1 MLEREHILLRTLLQ
15 DLPEVFQRTGL
26 PGVCDLPLPQA
37 FEPEEAFSASSSPAP
52 AERLERLRPIF
63 DILTQPANDHN
74 STDHPGAHAASST
87 RYPLKSLSLSPE
99 DALPRY
105 EEDITGYLREDYRQ
119 IWQAF
124 LEEMQ
129 ALQRSKDFH
138 TYFFTVFFLLKKYF
152 SRVPSR
158 EHTDIS
164 LFDAAR
170 IATAAADCRY
180 HYQLT
185 QHSKHGGHSL
195 PLPDQA
201 NLSSVDD
208 DALLL
213 IGTRICGIQTFLN
226 RMAPGREPAR
236 LTQRLRGRSFYLYL
250 LTETVAEYLMQQLGL
265 TVAHKVWCTG
275 GHILLLAPN
284 TPEITYHLK
293 ACAHDIHEFLF
304 EKFHGDLAITLD
316 YVPAST
322 TTLSESGGQVYLDLQ
337 GRLERERR
345 RKLCAV
351 LQEQPSWQF
360 PAAEGDEQ
368 QNVASIPE
376 QYAEQER
383 LGARFP
389 RLNQPDG
396 RLVKKI
402 KPADES
408 WKEPPLVE
416 FAIGRNLHIGWDIN
430 PGEYAQTD
438 TIYRVNNLDET
449 FWGGSSTKYGFKLL
463 AVHVDTYTAAEA
475 DQVNM
480 RRSEAQPAS
489 GVECANSD
497 DLKPFAD
504 MASNEAGKYL
514 GVLRMDVDAF
524 GVVFAGGL
532 PPAKC
537 SLARLAALSADLEFF
552 FSGYVN
558 GLCRAEFRKNTA
570 IVYSGDDDVCIAGA
584 WDSLVE
590 LACRIRQDFRA
601 FTCRNLSISGGLFV
615 CKRNYPLHRAAEH
628 AGQALILSAKENAA
642 TIRPLRGA
650 ATTHNSLAIFQQRF
664 TWDDFLRLRETGDR
678 LAAAIANGDLS
689 RHAVRGLL
697 RLHRTWKRERQLNT
711 ARLFYLTARTI
722 RNRACRDLLVAQQQ
736 HLEHDSYIP
745 ALVRYVTLKTR
756 HNS

>member
-1 MLEREHILLRTLLQ
+1 MLEREQILLRTLLQ
-15 DLPEVFQRTGL
+15 DLPNVFQRTGL

-37 FEPEEAFSASSSPAP
+37 FELEEALSSSSSPAP

-63 DILTQPANDHN
+63 EILTGPAIVHD
-74 STDHPGAHAASST
+74 STGHSFTRTAPPT
-87 RYPLKSLSLSPE
+87 RYPLKPLSLSPE
-99 DALPRY
+99 CALPRH
-105 EEDITGYLREDYRQ
+105 EEDLAGYLREDYRQ

-170 IATAAADCRY
+170 IATAVADCRY
-180 HYQLT
+180 QYQAS
-185 QHSKHGGHSL
+185 QQSKHAGHS
-195 PLPDQA
+195 PSLPDHED
-201 NLSSVDD
+201 LSLDAE
-208 DALLL
+208 DALLV
-213 IGTRICGIQTFLN
+213 IGARICGIQKFLN
-226 RMAPGREPAR
+226 RMAPGQEPAR

-250 LTETVAEYLMQQLGL
+250 LTETVTEYLMHQLGL

-275 GHILLLAPN
+275 GQILLLAPH

-293 ACAHDIHEFLF
+293 ACAQDIHEFLF
-304 EKFHGDLAITLD
+304 EKFHGDLAMTLD
-316 YVPAST
+316 YMPAST
-322 TTLSESGGQVYLDLQ
+322 TTLSGSGGQVYLELQ
-337 GRLERERR
+337 ARLEREHR
-345 RKLCAV
+345 RKFCVV

-360 PAAEGDEQ
+360 PAAEDDEQ
-368 QNVASIPE
+368 QNVEGIPE

-396 RLVKKI
+396 RLVKKT
-402 KPADES
+402 KQAGES

-416 FAIGRNLHIGWDIN
+416 FTIGRNLHIGWDIN

-449 FWGGSSTKYGFKLL
+449 FWGGSSAKYGFKLL

-480 RRSEAQPAS
+480 RRSKTQPAS
-489 GVECANSD
+489 EVECANSD

-504 MASNEAGKYL
+504 MAPTGSGEYL
-514 GVLRMDVDAF
+514 GVLRMDVDAL
-524 GVVFAGGL
+524 GVIFAGGL

-537 SLARLAALSADLEFF
+537 SLARLAAVSADLEFF

-590 LACRIRQDFRA
+590 LACRLRQDFRV
-601 FTCRNLSISGGLFV
+601 FTRHNLSISGGLFV

-628 AGQALILSAKENAA
+628 AGQALVLSAKENTAC
-642 TIRPLRGA
+642 IQPLNGP
-650 ATTHNSLAIFQQRF
+650 ATTHNALAIFQQRF
-664 TWDDFLRLRETGDR
+664 TWDDFLTLRETGDR
-678 LAAAIANGDLS
+678 LAAAIARGDLS
-689 RHAVRGLL
+689 RHTVRGLL
-697 RLHRTWKRERQLNT
+697 RLHRTWKRERQLGI

-722 RNRACRDLLVAQQQ
+722 QNRACRDLLVAQQQ
-736 HLEHDSYIP
+736 HLEHDGYIP

-756 HNS
+756 HSS